1 MKPEKPTLQECL
13 DAPAYSAVT
22 SSPCSIESPQT
33 QNLYITPRSEKPQKE
48 HSEAYYKKQ
57 VELFAGI
64 DPRLTFFDAVVIAQ
78 LVSWVRQ
85 KDGFMICGA
94 EKLGNYFG
102 QSKQSALLSL
112 LRLEKFGYLHCFQR
126 GKGRGVAS
134 KYQLGE
140 LYSKEKRNWVME
152 QLLANEEKAKPLNFE
167 RTEPKGKPRGK
178 PPTKGEKVQNS
189 IPFNNAEK
197 VQKSIS
203 KRYKNLYPHPIGQ
216 PIDTHTKELPSAFT
230 KENWLKEC
238 LKLNPNRDLK
248 DIDRTFEKARDQKG
262 AKDSDWLRWA
272 KHFDSYY
279 EPTTKASPAPAPR
292 SWQRQPSKPQE
303 SACYSPPL
311 PPLDYTDPIVLRDEI
326 YFALRDR
333 NGIAGIVGSAKGQGV
348 TSDLVD
354 VALAHADTRLKDY
367 YASKNNKLSTFD
379 SLKFEGG
386 SKIKI

>member
-22 SSPCSIESPQT
+22 QSWSAIKSQDT
-33 QNLYITPRSEKPQKE
+33 AKLYITPLFEKPQKE

-57 VELFAGI
+57 VELYAGI
-64 DPRLTFFDAVVIAQ
+64 DPRLTFFDAVVITQ

-126 GKGRGVAS
+126 GKGRGIAS

-140 LYSKEKRNWVME
+140 LYSREKRDWVKE
-152 QLLANEEKAKPLNFE
+152 QLLANEERAKPLNFE

-178 PPTKGEKVQNS
+178 PPTKGEKVQKS

-216 PIDTHTKELPSAFT
+216 PIHTHTKELPSAFT
-230 KENWLKEC
+230 KENWLLEC
-238 LKLNPNRDLK
+238 QKVRPSRDLK
-248 DIDRTFEKARDQKG
+248 DIDRTFSLAQGRG
-262 AKDSDWLRWA
+262 AKDGHWMHWVEY
-272 KHFDSYY
+272 FDSYY
-279 EPTTKASPAPAPR
+279 EPTTKASPAPAPK

-303 SACYSPPL
+303 PSCYSPPQK
-311 PPLDYTDPIVLRDEI
+311 PLDYTDPKILEDSLYYALKNRDP
-326 YFALRDR
+326 
-333 NGIAGIVGSAKGQGV
+333 IACITAGLDPAMVASAKER
-348 TSDLVD
+348 
-354 VALAHADTRLKDY
+354 AEARLKPKT
-367 YASKNNKLSTFD
+367 S
-379 SLKFEGG
+379 
-386 SKIKI
+386 